1 MYYSTYFY
9 PTTTGY
15 WTFEI
20 PFFSQVALISF
31 SLLDTVDQ
39 N

>member
-15 WTFEI
+15 WTIEI
-20 PFFSQVALISF
+20 PIFSQVALIPA
-31 SLLDTVDQ
+31 
-39 N
+39 